1 MFNTK
6 IRDTVI
12 LIYYLVFMIFLF
24 NIPVTSYFINNLVGE
39 NTELSKNIFLII
51 FCSTHFLLF
60 FLSIIFFR
68 KEIQSKWVDFLF
80 NWKSNLKYIFC
91 GIVLIFVLNIILGI
105 FLKQQGTNQESLD
118 IMLKIS
124 SGILSILFYLVTVIV
139 GPINEEVVF
148 RRILIGDGN
157 KIFSKT
163 LLLIFSSVSFG
174 LIHIHKISELPI
186 AIPYICAGFI
196 FGYIYIRFNNIFS
209 SIAIHVL
216 NNLIGILL
224 LLFIV

>member
-91 GIVLIFVLNIILGI
+91 GISQVHNPV
-105 FLKQQGTNQESLD
+105 
-118 IMLKIS
+118 
-124 SGILSILFYLVTVIV
+124 
-139 GPINEEVVF
+139 
-148 RRILIGDGN
+148 
-157 KIFSKT
+157 
-163 LLLIFSSVSFG
+163 
-174 LIHIHKISELPI
+174 
-186 AIPYICAGFI
+186 
-196 FGYIYIRFNNIFS
+196 
-209 SIAIHVL
+209 
-216 NNLIGILL
+216 
-224 LLFIV
+224 